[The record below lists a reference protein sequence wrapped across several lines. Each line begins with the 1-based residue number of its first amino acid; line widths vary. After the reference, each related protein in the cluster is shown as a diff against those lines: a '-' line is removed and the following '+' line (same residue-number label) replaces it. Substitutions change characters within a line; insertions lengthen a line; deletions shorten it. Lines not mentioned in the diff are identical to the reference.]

1 MLIFRIRDKYPQLE
15 AVEEYAAK
23 ETWIPGLH
31 TLNAP
36 LACEYSSATEL
47 RNSDQLGLKYAD
59 SLKALLDLETK
70 YTTSKDDLSKLNAVD
85 YSSEIGGGLA
95 IERVAVVQQGNW
107 IGPELSG
114 IDEEVANKMGI
125 LPIPLKGVKEDCIP
139 TGISIYWCIN
149 SQSGDKE
156 KEASKE
162 FLKWLFQSDEGKQIV
177 VNDFGFVPAFNN
189 YDDVEITDTL
199 SKEVKRYIDEVIKLR
214 SEGMTYPNIH
224 KIITEKGY
232 KGSVASLRMFIQ
244 KERIRN
250 EAHLSQ
256 QETCSDYQSKEY
268 IQRRSLIQLIYKG
281 LSDVKTITKTQY
293 EQVLKTYPVITELY
307 AAIKEFYEILYS
319 RRDER
324 LETWLEKI
332 ENFNIP
338 ELQTYVNGIRI
349 DINAVKNGIKLKY
362 NNGLAEGSVNK
373 IKVIKRIMY
382 GRNSFDLLKV
392 KVLLHEHFRCEFN

>member
-1 MLIFRIRDKYPQLE
+1 ML
-15 AVEEYAAK
+15 VEFKGVPIEEIAK
-23 ETWIPGLH
+23 TMHHTCKTIQRYLSPDYSVEDGHYNARIPGKL
-31 TLNAP
+31 AP
-36 LACEYSSATEL
+36 Y
-47 RNSDQLGLKYAD
+47 
-59 SLKALLDLETK
+59 
-70 YTTSKDDLSKLNAVD
+70 
-85 YSSEIGGGLA
+85 
-95 IERVAVVQQGNW
+95 
-107 IGPELSG
+107 
-114 IDEEVANKMGI
+114 
-125 LPIPLKGVKEDCIP
+125 
-139 TGISIYWCIN
+139 
-149 SQSGDKE
+149 
-156 KEASKE
+156 EA
-162 FLKWLFQSDEGKQIV
+162 
-177 VNDFGFVPAFNN
+177 
-189 YDDVEITDTL
+189 
-199 SKEVKRYIDEVIKLR
+199 EVIKLR
-214 SEGMTYPNIH
+214 SEGLTYPNIH